1 VPTARTHRSR
11 QTLAAALLT
20 AAVLALGLALLE
32 SADAQAALQQL
43 AGYEKADDNR
53 FGSLYSYLA
62 NLRDAILPL
71 AIPVGTIG
79 LVVVGGMYMFGSPQ
93 AGRILFGV
101 AIGIGMVLLAP
112 SIIA

>member
-1 VPTARTHRSR
+1 VSSAHTRPPGPP
-11 QTLAAALLT
+11 LAL
-20 AAVLALGLALLE
+20 AVLTLIALAVILSMLLP
-32 SADAQAALQQL
+32 ADAQAALQKL
-43 AGYEKADDNR
+43 AGYEQSSDNR

-62 NLRDAILPL
+62 NLRDALLPL

-79 LVVVGGMYMFGSPQ
+79 LVVVGGMYMFGSPA

-101 AIGIGMVLLAP
+101 AIGIGMVLLSP